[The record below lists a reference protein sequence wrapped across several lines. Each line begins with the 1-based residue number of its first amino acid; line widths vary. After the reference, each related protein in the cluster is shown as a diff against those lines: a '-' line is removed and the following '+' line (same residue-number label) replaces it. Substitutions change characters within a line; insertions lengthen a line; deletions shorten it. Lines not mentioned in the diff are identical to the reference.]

1 LTSTVINNESH
12 TFQKGEIMKKSL
24 SAIVLTLTY
33 LLGLGI
39 SARAQ
44 NTDKVT
50 VNVPFEFVAA
60 GQTLPAGR
68 YSVSR
73 VSDQALQALVI
84 RSDDNSAVLLPM
96 FFDGVSADH
105 AELRFEHVGDN
116 YFLSKIETP
125 AGVYAVRTPRAMTQ
139 VAQMKDHG
147 TVSSSGA
154 N

>member
-1 LTSTVINNESH
+1 
-12 TFQKGEIMKKSL
+12 MKKSSL
-24 SAIVLTLTY
+24 GIVLTLTC

-44 NTDKVT
+44 DVDKVA
-50 VNVPFEFVAA
+50 VNVPFEFVAG
-60 GQTLPAGR
+60 GQTLPAGT

-73 VSDQALQALVI
+73 VSDQAFPALLI

-96 FFDGVSADH
+96 FFDGTAADQPD
-105 AELRFEHVGDN
+105 LRFERIGDK

-125 AGVYAVRTPRAMTQ
+125 AGVYAIRTPKAVTRTAQ
-139 VAQMKDHG
+139 VKDHG
-147 TVSSSGA
+147 IGSVGA

>member
-1 LTSTVINNESH
+1 
-12 TFQKGEIMKKSL
+12 MKKSH
-24 SAIVLTLTY
+24 SAVLLTLTC

-44 NTDKVT
+44 EVDKVV

-60 GQTLPAGR
+60 GQTLPAGT

-73 VSDQALQALVI
+73 VSSRDPRSLVI
-84 RSDDNSAVLLPM
+84 RSDNNSVFLLPIV
-96 FFDGVSADH
+96 FNGASSDNAKLG
-105 AELRFEHVGDN
+105 FEHVGDK

-139 VAQMKDHG
+139 VAQMRDHG